1 MSVWAGER
9 IPVIALTGYLGA
21 GKTTLL
27 NHLLRQP
34 GARVGVVVN
43 DFGDIN
49 VDAALVRGQI
59 DEPASISG
67 GCVCCLPDGGGLDEA
82 LRKLAHPRLAL
93 DVVIVEAS
101 GIAQPG
107 SLARLI
113 QYSGVERVRVGGV
126 VDVVDAVEYFRTV
139 DTGALVPARFS
150 VASLV
155 VLNKCDQLP
164 DSDREETLSR
174 IERRIRGANPD
185 VHIVRTSLGRV
196 DPSLVYDVASL
207 EDPDDQLPIG
217 ALLRAAQSVDG
228 HGSHRHGSHEH
239 ARAVSARSVGTA
251 DPGRVVDVLEAPPA
265 GAYRL
270 KGRIAVRTG
279 RGVAVYVVNVVG
291 RSIHVARAARSGEP
305 ASELVAVG
313 LHLDEDD
320 ARPSLERALE
330 PSAGVGQV
338 GLARLRRLARASA

>member
-1 MSVWAGER
+1 MRKRADER

-21 GKTTLL
+21 GKTTVL

-34 GARVGVVVN
+34 GARVGVIVN

-49 VDAALVRGQI
+49 VDAGLVSGQI

-82 LRKLAHPRLAL
+82 LERLAHPRLAL

-113 QYSGVERVRVGGV
+113 RYSGVETVRAGGV

-155 VLNKCDQLP
+155 VLNKCDELP
-164 DSDREETLSR
+164 GCDREETLAR
-174 IERRIRGANPD
+174 IERRIREGNPD
-185 VHIVRTSLGRV
+185 VHIVRTSHGRV
-196 DPSLVYDVASL
+196 DPSLVYDVASF
-207 EDPDDQLPIG
+207 EDPEDQLPIG
-217 ALLRAAQSVDG
+217 ALLRAAHESLG
-228 HGSHRHGSHEH
+228 HDSHEH
-239 ARAVSARSVGTA
+239 VRAVSVRSAGGV
-251 DPGRVVDVLEAPPA
+251 DPGRVVELLEAPPA
-265 GAYRL
+265 SAYRL
-270 KGRIAVRTG
+270 KGRIAVRSA
-279 RGVAVYVVNVVG
+279 RGIVAYVVNVVG
-291 RSIHVARAARSGEP
+291 RSIHVARAAGGGGA
-305 ASELVAVG
+305 ASELVAIG
-313 LHLDEDD
+313 MDLDEDD
-320 ARPSLERALE
+320 ARACLERALE
-330 PSAGVGQV
+330 PSAEGGRA
-338 GLARLRRLARASA
+338 GLERLRRLARLSG